1 MSGPAVPAYNTRC
14 QELLARR
21 QIFFSFDIILYKVP
35 LLRVGMDGAGVP
47 LPITVLAGI
56 SGMGKESLAEKIA
69 EESGRPDQIMSIDFE
84 KILMHVS
91 ESADIPTF
99 LDIPSARTKARHIG
113 DAFEIL
119 VKDIRGR
126 KRGIGHVL
134 LRMHLSYFKN
144 SELLLYPVPQ
154 LLSTLSARVP
164 SSSVNTVV
172 LVDDVFAVWK
182 RLRERAD
189 RAYPRTALRMREVM
203 IWRSAEMSCAEM
215 IPYYSDIMP
224 GSQAGR
230 AGAYPVSVRHPPSTF
245 KNLIFE
251 EYPSKVYLSYHIT
264 SARNDA
270 ERVAEI
276 NGFRRAVHRMGERTR
291 SAVFDP
297 VTIDELALAAALRES
312 DGDTV
317 SVEARHRWPLGEVAP
332 LAGEP
337 GWPISIPRR
346 EVEEVLAV
354 LGNGHGP
361 AQGDV
366 ENQITSRDYHL
377 VELANY
383 LAVYRPFMGRKRSRG
398 VEAELLHAREH
409 GRKALAYHPEGDRP
423 EGEGATT
430 HPFENKF
437 EPVLAMEGFGGAW
450 GKCSAYPAREKRAG
464 RAWIK
469 GRGRLA
475 PA

>member
-1 MSGPAVPAYNTRC
+1 
-14 QELLARR
+14 
-21 QIFFSFDIILYKVP
+21 
-35 LLRVGMDGAGVP
+35 MDGAGDP

-56 SGMGKESLAEKIA
+56 SGMDKESLAKKIA

-84 KILMHVS
+84 RILMRTS
-91 ESADIPTF
+91 GSADIATF
-99 LDIPSARTKARHIG
+99 LDIPSARTKAKHIES
-113 DAFEIL
+113 AFEAL
-119 VKDIRGR
+119 VEDIDGR
-126 KRGIGHVL
+126 KEGIGHVL

-437 EPVLAMEGFGGAW
+437 ESVSTREGF
-450 GKCSAYPAREKRAG
+450 EE
-464 RAWIK
+464 
-469 GRGRLA
+469 RLEEMLRRSRS
-475 PA
+475 